1 MCSDS
6 THQHF
11 GSIPFHGFTI
21 SRFHHSSFHVSH
33 VSHVALSTLLSPC
46 CSLHVALSRCSL
58 HVALSTL
65 LSRVAQGGYGHGQV
79 RCAESRRG
87 APHRRHGKGLLLN
100 KWFILNKRF
109 IRSVYKYS
117 IVYTPR
123 HTPSPSQHSDIFCI
137 YLMCFQEL
145 EWQRRGHWKRVYPSL
160 NPISSQHGIDPT
172 DKANPASLVRER
184 KEREREERERK
195 QPTRCVYTH

>member
-1 MCSDS
+1 MTL

-21 SRFHHSSFHVSH
+21 SRFHHSSFLSPRLSHCSLHVSH
-33 VSHVALSTLLSPC
+33 IALSTLLSP
-46 CSLHVALSRCSL
+46 RCSL
-58 HVALSTL
+58 
-65 LSRVAQGGYGHGQV
+65 RVAQGGYGHGQV

-109 IRSVYKYS
+109 IRSVYIYS
-117 IVYTPR
+117 TVSSIHPDTL
-123 HTPSPSQHSDIFCI
+123 PSPSQHSDIFCI

-172 DKANPASLVRER
+172 DKANPASLVRET
-184 KEREREERERK
+184 EERERREREIERERRK
-195 QPTRCVYTH
+195 GQPGVFIYTESET